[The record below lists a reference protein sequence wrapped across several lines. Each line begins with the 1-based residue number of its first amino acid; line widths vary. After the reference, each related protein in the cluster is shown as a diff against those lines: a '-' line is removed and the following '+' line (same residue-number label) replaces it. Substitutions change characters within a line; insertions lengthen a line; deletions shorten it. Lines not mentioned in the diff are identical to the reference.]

1 MAEDIRT
8 RLKKQ
13 QYGLIGKHT
22 AVKICTWTKKSIT
35 NNDVCYKQK
44 FYGINSH
51 LCCQMTPSLNYCQ
64 NSCIFCW
71 RTFSDTEGFNQMPK
85 EVTDDPKEIIDKCIS
100 AQIKL
105 LSGMGGNKKTDMEKF
120 KESKNP
126 IHFAIS
132 LSGEPT
138 LYPYLS
144 ELIKELHKRKKTTFL
159 VSNGLAPEVLETIEP
174 PTQLYISIDAPNEE
188 LFKKIDVPKL
198 KDGWQRLKKTLGIL
212 KNIKTRTVLR
222 ITLIKG
228 INDVSPKQYANLITL
243 SDADFVEVKAYMF
256 VGASRQRLSLS
267 NMPRHPEVME
277 FAKEITKYCDYSVID
292 EKKESR
298 VVLLGSNKK
307 KTKQKI
313 DLKNIK

>member
-1 MAEDIRT
+1 
-8 RLKKQ
+8 
-13 QYGLIGKHT
+13 
-22 AVKICTWTKKSIT
+22 
-35 NNDVCYKQK
+35 
-44 FYGINSH
+44 
-51 LCCQMTPSLNYCQ
+51 
-64 NSCIFCW
+64 
-71 RTFSDTEGFNQMPK
+71 MPK
-85 EVTDDPKEIIDKCIS
+85 EVADDPKEIIDGCIA

-105 LSGMGGNKKTDMEKF
+105 LSGMGGNKDTDMKKF
-120 KESKNP
+120 KESREP

-144 ELIKELHKRKKTTFL
+144 ELITELHNRKKTTFL
-159 VSNGLAPEVLETIEP
+159 VSNGLAPEVLGTIEP

-188 LFKKIDVPKL
+188 LFKKVDRTKL
-198 KDGWQRLKKTLGIL
+198 KDGWQRLTKTLEIL

-228 INDVSPKQYANLITL
+228 INDVHPEQYANLITL

-256 VGASRQRLSLS
+256 VGASRQRLSLA

-277 FAKEITKYCDYSVID
+277 FAKEITKYCDYSVVD

-313 DLKNIK
+313 DFSI